1 MSTLA
6 QDELEKRVDAKVTAF
21 VACVLSN
28 LTDEDARRVDFRVP
42 PGVCA
47 KHMSPYAR
55 ASPRTFRALT
65 CASTTTARSFSPAR
79 SRGGRGK
86 SKFVYKSPLPKYAA
100 RQRPKNTAAGSRTHA
115 APGAG
120 TRSGGARAVR
130 AHLRQEARECRQR
143 PRHADNEQ
151 QRRVRALHRVHQVV
165 RAPAARDRRRGG
177 DRVVEQQGGGR
188 GGGGAPVP
196 ARAVGQR

>member
-115 APGAG
+115 SPGAA
-120 TRSGGARAVR
+120 TRSGGGARLTWMTRAPYERISDRRHANVGSAHDTPTMNSSGVSAPCIARTGARA
-130 AHLRQEARECRQR
+130 
-143 PRHADNEQ
+143 PPP
-151 QRRVRALHRVHQVV
+151 
-165 RAPAARDRRRGG
+165 PAIAAAGWIASWNSSAA
-177 DRVVEQQGGGR
+177 GR
-188 GGGGAPVP
+188 G
-196 ARAVGQR
+196 